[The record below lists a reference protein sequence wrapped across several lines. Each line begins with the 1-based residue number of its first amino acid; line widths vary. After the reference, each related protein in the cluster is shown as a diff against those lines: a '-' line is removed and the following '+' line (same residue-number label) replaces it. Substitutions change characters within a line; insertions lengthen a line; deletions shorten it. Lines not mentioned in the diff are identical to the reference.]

1 MVKRVSINVIAA
13 AALLIAAVFALFP
26 LSAARAETEASAAE
40 APMCSER
47 LIVINDYDN
56 CLTESEELELMGAL
70 SEAASSARCNIGIV
84 ITSDLNGMSDRE
96 YADSFSDEYF
106 GAGSDS
112 VVLLLLNTYN
122 KPEYAQYKDWIST
135 GGKMIPKLENYINT
149 MFDSIYKKMGD
160 PKGDK
165 YAYNEST
172 KTYGGYD
179 YMSAC
184 KEFAASVTRY
194 GGKFVLD
201 GDGVDPGFSPGFTSG
216 FSSGTALVSI
226 DAFAVQLSEL
236 CASILKML
244 GGLFLG

>member
-1 MVKRVSINVIAA
+1 MAKRVSKSVLTA

-26 LSAARAETEASAAE
+26 LSAARAETAASAAE
-40 APMCSER
+40 TPMCGER

-56 CLTESEELELMGAL
+56 CLTESEEFELMGLL
-70 SEAASSARCNIGIV
+70 SKAASSAGCSIGIV
-84 ITSDLNGMSDRE
+84 ITSDLNGMSDKE

-106 GAGSDS
+106 GVGSDS
-112 VVLLLLNTYN
+112 VVLLLLNSYN

-135 GGKMIPKLENYINT
+135 SGKMIPKLQNYIDT

-179 YMSAC
+179 FKAGC
-184 KEFAASVTRY
+184 EAFASSITLYAGS
-194 GGKFVLD
+194 FSLD
-201 GDGVDPGFSPGFTSG
+201 DEGVDSGFTPGFNSGVTSVEVRGFTG
-216 FSSGTALVSI
+216 W
-226 DAFAVQLSEL
+226 LSEL
-236 CASILKML
+236 FASILRML
-244 GGLFLG
+244 GGLRFGY